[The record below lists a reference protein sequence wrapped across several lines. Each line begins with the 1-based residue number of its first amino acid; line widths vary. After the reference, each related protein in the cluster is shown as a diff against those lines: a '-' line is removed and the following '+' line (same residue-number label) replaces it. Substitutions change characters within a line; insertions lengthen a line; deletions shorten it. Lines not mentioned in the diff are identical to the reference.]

1 MQNITRHQDVSEV
14 FRHRHRALRS
24 FIGVALACAIA
35 FVALCS
41 GAQAQTLPAGTPHSV
56 TLSWVAPSP
65 VGGSGTISGY
75 NMYKSVAGGAY
86 VKINAALIAGLTTV
100 DAAVTSGQILNYC
113 ATTVDTLSEES
124 ACSNAVAVTV
134 PSNPNPPVLSKPVV
148 ALNVTGN
155 KETLTATWTDAPGS
169 SVAYVIWNGTKI
181 LQKGVVAD
189 PKNTGSYSI
198 SWNGK
203 AQPTYVEV
211 FDVTTADQPVS

>member
-1 MQNITRHQDVSEV
+1 MQTNTRDFNVSKV
-14 FRHRHRALRS
+14 SRNCSRTLRK
-24 FIGVALACAIA
+24 FIAIPLAIA
-35 FVALCS
+35 IALVALCT
-41 GAQAQTLPAGTPHSV
+41 GTQAQTLPAGTPHSV

-75 NMYKSVAGGAY
+75 NVYKSVAGGAY
-86 VKINAALIAGLTTV
+86 VKINTALIAGLTTV

-124 ACSNAVAVTV
+124 ACSIAVAVTV

-155 KETLTATWTDAPGS
+155 KETLTATWTDAPGA
-169 SVAYVIWNGTKI
+169 SVVYVIWNGTKI